1 MKLFNERIRVDNE
14 ILSFHFNLM
23 HTIFGQKFIV
33 TVNKDKQI
41 FVIDMHKH
49 TDGKWE
55 MVGSAP
61 QWAEPFEEKIIDIIN
76 RNIYR

>member
-1 MKLFNERIRVDNE
+1 MKLFNERIVVDNE
-14 ILSFHFNLM
+14 VLAFHFNLM
-23 HTIFGQKFIV
+23 HTIFGQKFLV
-33 TVNKDKQI
+33 TVNKNKQV

-55 MVGSAP
+55 IGSAP
-61 QWAEPFEEKIIDIIN
+61 QWAEPFEERLNDIII